1 MEPSQGAGYPRGMR
15 RNPRLEGQDLQ
26 LWRALLR
33 VSQLLPLALEQG
45 LAAEDESLP
54 RYEILAVLAVHPE
67 GLRFTDLGRFG
78 LVSKPRL
85 SVHVNEL
92 IEEGLIARE
101 AHPTDGRAAVL
112 NLTQAGRRHLAKLT
126 PGHLQLAR
134 SVAIDQID
142 PKDRPVVLRALASM
156 LAALGDSWRPEG

>member
-1 MEPSQGAGYPRGMR
+1 MSGH
-15 RNPRLEGQDLQ
+15 PRLEGQDLQ
-26 LWRALLR
+26 LWRALIR

-45 LAAEDESLP
+45 LNEEAESLP

-78 LVSKPRL
+78 LLSKPRL
-85 SVHVNEL
+85 SVHVNGL
-92 IEEGLIARE
+92 IDEGLIARE

-112 NLTQAGRRHLAKLT
+112 TLTQAGRRHLAKLT

-134 SVAIDQID
+134 SLAIDCIK
-142 PKDRPVVLRALASM
+142 PKDRPVVLHALASM
-156 LAALGDSWRPEG
+156 LASLGDSWTPEG